1 MAART
6 RQLNHRIKARKQ
18 AILDRRA
25 SDTGVSYTATSPTEA
40 AMVNGASISTNG
52 SSNGSASTPVGFVA
66 VNARQVSA
74 SNGVSQATRNDL
86 MSKFSTLSERK
97 ANAYM
102 NGYHEA
108 RISLGAP
115 LTTLTGSRGGA
126 SQAYDSHGHAS
137 PLALSLAPRSPHA
150 KAQHS
155 AEAGKDDPQPHRAAM
170 TAHVESLKKG
180 ERIQPPCDRCRR
192 LQMDC
197 VKNLT
202 ACQGCTRK
210 HARCAWKE
218 VRRDELR
225 ALAARSAS
233 SSSSAPAEPA
243 PTDDSARALDAAA
256 AASLAAAAQAVSADA
271 DPDADPDADQD
282 ADQDADLDAE
292 VDALPARFGFAD
304 GTDEGRSPAGSLSS
318 APRSDSDAERDRR
331 AWGPTGS

>member
-1 MAART
+1 
-6 RQLNHRIKARKQ
+6 
-18 AILDRRA
+18 
-25 SDTGVSYTATSPTEA
+25 
-40 AMVNGASISTNG
+40 MVNGASTSTNG

-115 LTTLTGSRGGA
+115 LTTLTGSRGGGG
-126 SQAYDSHGHAS
+126 SQAYDSHGHPS
-137 PLALSLAPRSPHA
+137 PLGPLTLSMAPRSPHV
-150 KAQHS
+150 KAPTNAS
-155 AEAGKDDPQPHRAAM
+155 KDDAQPHRAAM
-170 TAHVESLKKG
+170 TAHVEALKKG

-210 HARCAWKE
+210 HARCAWKD

-225 ALAARSAS
+225 ALAARAS
-233 SSSSAPAEPA
+233 SSSLSSAPADLPPPDA
-243 PTDDSARALDAAA
+243 DLALDPAA
-256 AASLAAAAQAVSADA
+256 AASLAAAAQAVDA
-271 DPDADPDADQD
+271 DPDL
-282 ADQDADLDAE
+282 DADLDGDG
-292 VDALPARFGFAD
+292 DALPRRFGYAD
-304 GTDEGRSPAGSLSS
+304 GTDEGRSPAASLSS
-318 APRSDSDAERDRR
+318 PPRSDSDAERDRR
-331 AWGPTGS
+331 AWGPSADS